1 MDELLAYYF
10 FEELKLLIRGEK
22 KIFLINNE
30 KKLDIKKKIYMK
42 I

>member
-10 FEELKLLIRGEK
+10 LEELKLLIRGEK